1 MHQEIIIKCR
11 NKDNSKN
18 ERNDRTGKERK
29 GLKEGRKEVRNQ
41 DGRSKEAR
49 TKGRKGGSKKGRM
62 EGKPFVKQRN
72 TNHFLQRP
80 AANQASKAVS
90 AAETSRSVSLLKGSG
105 YWYPFAQKRHKQ
117 LSLQLVRL
125 FLFCGTLQVSLHATL
140 QGINMNANSYSN
152 FWCVWGRVDGLP
164 CPRFFATRTIPC
176 RWWNLG
182 RWWATLFNLLVPH
195 SCTLRV
201 SLGLYRSCGWLGQA
215 PELWITPTYSSCC
228 WGYHL
233 SWFKTYDHARPKGRI
248 YRIVP
253 KGGQGVFTDSD

>member
-1 MHQEIIIKCR
+1 MHEKRYYICTSKKLLLASKTHTKCT
-11 NKDNSKN
+11 KKSLSSAETKTTQKTK
-18 ERNDRTGKERK
+18 EMTGQERK

-152 FWCVWGRVDGLP
+152 F
-164 CPRFFATRTIPC
+164 
-176 RWWNLG
+176 
-182 RWWATLFNLLVPH
+182 
-195 SCTLRV
+195 
-201 SLGLYRSCGWLGQA
+201 
-215 PELWITPTYSSCC
+215 
-228 WGYHL
+228 
-233 SWFKTYDHARPKGRI
+233 
-248 YRIVP
+248 
-253 KGGQGVFTDSD
+253 

>member
-11 NKDNSKN
+11 NKENSKN

-80 AANQASKAVS
+80 AANQANQASKAVS
-90 AAETSRSVSLLKGSG
+90 AAANKPASKQSRKPTRKQASRPVSLLKGSG
-105 YWYPFAQKRHKQ
+105 YWNPFAQKRHKQ

-152 FWCVWGRVDGLP
+152 
-164 CPRFFATRTIPC
+164 I
-176 RWWNLG
+176 
-182 RWWATLFNLLVPH
+182 
-195 SCTLRV
+195 
-201 SLGLYRSCGWLGQA
+201 
-215 PELWITPTYSSCC
+215 
-228 WGYHL
+228 
-233 SWFKTYDHARPKGRI
+233 
-248 YRIVP
+248 
-253 KGGQGVFTDSD
+253 